1 MYIPE
6 YARIEVSG
14 ALAFIRAN
22 GFAILV
28 CQSPNGPVATHIP
41 LRLFDS
47 GGTHLLR
54 GHVARANPQW
64 KHWKAGDKVL
74 AIFPGPHT
82 YVSSSWYDHE
92 NVPTWN
98 YQAVHVHGTIRLT
111 NAEETLESLRELTS
125 HYEKSSSH
133 PVSVDGMSE
142 DFLKREVRGLVG
154 FELRIEKVEGA
165 FKLSQNRDAKN
176 YQEIIRRLEERGDPA
191 SSDVA
196 RAMKKAD
203 PVKAGLR
210 PDGQSGSA

>member
-6 YARIEVSG
+6 YARIEVSE
-14 ALAFIRAN
+14 ALAFIRAH

-41 LRLFDS
+41 LRLVDS
-47 GGTHLLR
+47 GETNVLR

-64 KHWKAGDKVL
+64 KHWKDGDRVL
-74 AIFPGPHT
+74 AIFSGPHT

-98 YQAVHVHGTIRLT
+98 YLAVHVHGTIRLT
-111 NAEETLESLRELTS
+111 NQEETLESLRDLTN
-125 HYEKSSSH
+125 HYEQPSTD
-133 PVSVDGMSE
+133 PVSVDGMSK
-142 DFLKREVRGLVG
+142 DFLRREVRGLVG
-154 FELRIEKVEGA
+154 FEVRIEKVEGA

-176 YQEIIRRLEERGDPA
+176 FREIIRQLEERGDPA

-196 RAMKKAD
+196 QAMKKAD
-203 PVKAGLR
+203 PAKAGFT
-210 PDGQSGSA
+210 PGGQSGSA

>member
-1 MYIPE
+1 MYIPK
-6 YARIEVSG
+6 YAGIEVSE
-14 ALAFIRAN
+14 ALDFIRAH

-41 LRLFDS
+41 LRLFAS
-47 GGTHLLR
+47 GKTNVLR

-64 KHWKAGDKVL
+64 KSWKAGDKVL
-74 AIFPGPHT
+74 AIFSGSHA

-111 NAEETLESLRELTS
+111 NPEETLESLRELTHHHEQS
-125 HYEKSSSH
+125 GTH

-142 DFLKREVRGLVG
+142 EFLKREVRGLVG

-165 FKLSQNRDAKN
+165 FKLSQNRDARN
-176 YQEIIRRLEERGDPA
+176 YREIIRRLEERGDA
-191 SSDVA
+191 AAAEVA
-196 RAMKKAD
+196 RAMKDAD
-203 PVKAGLR
+203 PAKAGLT